1 MWNKGIAVL
10 ACLWALSAHAEPA
23 APAPYRLGAGD
34 VIKIAVYDHPDLL
47 LEAEITDDGNLN
59 MPLINSVH
67 LAGLKFSEAQAL
79 IARRLEQ
86 GGFVKNAHVNILV
99 SEYRSQRVAVLGEV
113 TRPGRYALDGDGS
126 LLTLLAEAGGVSPY
140 GGDVVYL
147 VHQGQQQS
155 VFLPDL
161 RKPGNA
167 LASIKVQPGDQIYV
181 PRFQQIY
188 VYGEVLRPGAY
199 RLEPGMTVMQALAL
213 AGGFN
218 GKADKSDIERQRR
231 QKDGSVD
238 KQGVQLADSLQAD
251 DVVYVN
257 ESLF

>member
-1 MWNKGIAVL
+1 MKWIPAL
-10 ACLWALSAHAEPA
+10 ACCLWALAVQAEPA
-23 APAPYRLGAGD
+23 APTPYRLGAGD

-47 LEAEITDDGNLN
+47 LEAEITDDGTLN
-59 MPLINSVH
+59 MPLINSVR
-67 LAGLKFSEAQAL
+67 LAGLTFSEAQAL

-86 GGFVKNAHVNILV
+86 GGFVNNAHVNILV
-99 SEYRSQRVAVLGEV
+99 SEYRSQRIAVLGEV

-126 LLTLLAEAGGVSPY
+126 LLTLLAQAGGVSPY

-161 RKPGNA
+161 RQPGNT

-181 PRFQQIY
+181 PRFQQVY
-188 VYGEVLRPGAY
+188 VYGEVNRPGAY
-199 RLEPGMTVMQALAL
+199 RLEPGMTVMQALAQ
-213 AGGFN
+213 AGGF
-218 GKADKSDIERQRR
+218 GPKADKGDIELQR
-231 QKDGSVD
+231 KAKNGELEKKEVE
-238 KQGVQLADSLQAD
+238 LTHSLQAE
-251 DVVYVN
+251 DVIFVT